1 MNKFQAKPEP
11 KECLRH
17 RRQGLTGLR
26 PVTAKGQRP
35 FKPFP
40 SETGIPLPT
49 ATHQIPLIPKPRKVL
64 LNPGFLNLR
73 NSVTLWIEPE
83 TTDIKSLQKALD
95 KRLKYLNLPVR
106 LSVKPYQK
114 KIPKPDNQQA
124 EAYRLEIEAGGIMVC
139 GEANGIKHALQSL
152 IQLIYWACFNNDKQL
167 PNLTIEDYPQYEW
180 RGLHLDVSRHFF
192 TAEEV
197 CSYLDSL
204 ARIKLNRFHWHLTD
218 DQGWRIECHKFP
230 KLNTIAAWRKETDGS
245 SYGGFYTQD
254 EIKQVV
260 SYADD
265 LGIEVIPEIDIPGH
279 SQAILAAYNE
289 LACFPKA
296 FETLHCWGISE
307 DILCAGKDETISF
320 LKELFS
326 EVAILFPGK
335 YVHLGGDEA
344 PKSNWKNCPYCQKRI
359 KDKGLADEEE
369 LQSWLLKE
377 LIIHL
382 KSLNK
387 TVIGWDE
394 ILDGKPGKEPIVMV
408 WRGDGKDAAK
418 KAESSGNRYILC
430 PNQICY
436 FDWHQSAREGEPG
449 AYGVTTLEQVYA
461 FEPGLYID
469 KKPDLLL
476 GAQANVWT
484 EQMPSFE
491 RVQYMAFPRAI
502 ALAESLWSDPQ
513 SKDIEEFKARL
524 TALRR
529 CL

>member
-1 MNKFQAKPEP
+1 MTMNEAKTCH
-11 KECLRH
+11 KECLRP
-17 RRQGLTGLR
+17 RRQGVTGLR
-26 PVTAKGQRP
+26 PVSAKGQRP
-35 FKPFP
+35 FEPFP
-40 SETGIPLPT
+40 SETGTPALQDTDQP
-49 ATHQIPLIPKPRKVL
+49 PLIPKPRKL
-64 LNPGFLNLR
+64 LMKKGFLPLGQPLCLYMEQHAITRSSWQRKLESELARLR
-73 NSVTLWIEPE
+73 I
-83 TTDIKSLQKALD
+83 SLSF
-95 KRLKYLNLPVR
+95 NVR
-106 LSVKPYQK
+106 LSSEHHIQPQ
-114 KIPKPDNQQA
+114 ITHS
-124 EAYRLEIEAGGIMVC
+124 EGYRLEVDSQGIVIAGKGT
-139 GEANGIKHALQSL
+139 GLKHALQSL
-152 IQLIYWACFNNDKQL
+152 VQLIWWAYYQNERQL
-167 PNLTIEDYPQYEW
+167 PNLTIEDYPEYEW

-192 TAEEV
+192 TVEEV

-218 DQGWRIECHKFP
+218 DQGWRIESHKFP
-230 KLNTIAAWRKETDGS
+230 KLNAIGAWRKETDGS
-245 SYGGFYTQD
+245 SYGGFYTQE

-260 SYADD
+260 SYASE

-279 SQAILAAYNE
+279 SLAILAAYNE

-296 FETLHCWGISE
+296 FETLNCWGISE
-307 DILCAGKDETISF
+307 DILCAGKDGTIRF

-326 EVAILFPGK
+326 EITELFPGR

-344 PKSNWKNCPYCQKRI
+344 PKSNWNNCPHCQKRI
-359 KDKGLADEEE
+359 IDKGLADEEE

-377 LIIHL
+377 LIKHL
-382 KSLNK
+382 KTLNK
-387 TVIGWDE
+387 TLIGWDE

-408 WRGDGKDAAK
+408 WRGDGRDAAT
-418 KAESSGNRYILC
+418 KAEALGNRYILC

-449 AYGVTTLEQVYA
+449 AFGVTTLEQVYA

-491 RVQYMAFPRAI
+491 RVKYMAFPRAI

-524 TALRR
+524 AALRG